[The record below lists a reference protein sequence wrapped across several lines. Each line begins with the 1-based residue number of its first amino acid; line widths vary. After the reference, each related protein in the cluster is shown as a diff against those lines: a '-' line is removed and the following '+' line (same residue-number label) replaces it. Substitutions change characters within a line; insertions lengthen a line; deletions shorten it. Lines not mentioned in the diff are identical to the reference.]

1 MIWSMSTELFLC
13 RVPCWVTQS
22 YIQEKIFSTCL
33 WEKCIHSLESFSPS
47 PNAREEE
54 AVAEIHTT
62 WWKASNPF
70 SQSIFFTTHPMAW
83 VIDYLHERG
92 STEQW
97 TSTIIPAVTYLCHLY
112 LECSTPQWLM
122 SAIATSHIHI
132 QAIPLCS
139 TLTRMIW
146 RDDSLFKELHH
157 LLHEEI
163 TMLIHVLWE
172 GSRCEGS
179 CHYQTA
185 SRVQALTR
193 WTDSNNVVDC
203 SAICCTYS
211 QLAISR
217 FQNLCHFHFQEC
229 SF

>member
-1 MIWSMSTELFLC
+1 MQERKRQWQRSTQLGGRL
-13 RVPCWVTQS
+13 VTHSVSQFFS
-22 YIQEKIFSTCL
+22 LHIQWLGVLI
-33 WEKCIHSLESFSPS
+33 
-47 PNAREEE
+47 
-54 AVAEIHTT
+54 
-62 WWKASNPF
+62 
-70 SQSIFFTTHPMAW
+70 
-83 VIDYLHERG
+83 IDLHERG

-122 SAIATSHIHI
+122 SAIATSHIQI